1 MKKEIEIEVIN
12 ILKRVLHDLHN
23 KNYKEILEYIDY
35 ENFPDLLEFLEN
47 DLEEILEDYDYELID
62 EYGTIVDETD
72 KAERFEIFEFSD
84 GTGFAVEYF
93 ISADEE
99 LTQLVLQLDFEYVGD
114 LNENIKCSFR
124 SIDYT

>member
-12 ILKRVLHDLHN
+12 ILKRVLYDLHN
-23 KNYKEILEYIDY
+23 KNYKKILEYIDY
-35 ENFPDLLEFLEN
+35 ENFPDLLEFLEK
-47 DLEEILEDYDYELID
+47 DLEEILEDYEAID
-62 EYGTIVDETD
+62 EYGTIIDETD
-72 KAERFEIFEFSD
+72 TAERFEIFEFND

-124 SIDYT
+124 GIDYT